1 MSAPQE
7 LPCQRKSL
15 IQMARQRGC
24 RICCHLSPETVWY
37 GLQVLLTEDTQK
49 ERAARLAA
57 LEEGEMLMESPA
69 PSSSTPAC
77 PHSSLPQ
84 LQSRAPWPQKSPAL
98 SSGTYCLVLKR

>member
-1 MSAPQE
+1 MLS
-7 LPCQRKSL
+7 LP
-15 IQMARQRGC
+15 
-24 RICCHLSPETVWY
+24 PETVWC

-57 LEEGEMLMESPA
+57 LEEGEMLLESPA

-98 SSGTYCLVLKR
+98 SSGNYSLVPKR